1 MSSTALSTGREVESQ
16 PALSTAPEKVPLEA
30 KSPFEMRVHLGE
42 GVEETDVRTALK
54 TGDLGFLHSF
64 TTGSAVDG
72 PGIRLVAWTT
82 ACMFRCQ
89 YCHNPDTWTLKNG
102 IPVTLEQAIQEI
114 RKYANGLR
122 AMHGGFT
129 LSGGEPLMQD
139 RFAARLFAAVK
150 AMGVHTAIETNGYF
164 SERLSNEELATIDL
178 VILDMKAFTQQ
189 QHRRVTGLD
198 NAQVLDFARRL
209 SLLRRPMWL
218 RYVLVPGL
226 TDIPEEMLAL
236 AQFCASLG
244 IVERAEILPFHQ
256 MGRYKWHKLDIEY
269 QLDNTGP
276 PTNEQVAQAIEIF
289 RAAGLNA
296 S

>member
-1 MSSTALSTGREVESQ
+1 METVSAPTPV
-16 PALSTAPEKVPLEA
+16 PEKVSLEA

-42 GVEETDVRTALK
+42 GIPDTDVKSALK

-82 ACMFRCQ
+82 SCMFRCQ

-102 IPVTLEQAIQEI
+102 IPVPLARAVEEVQ
-114 RKYANGLR
+114 KYAHGLI

-139 RFAARLFAAVK
+139 RFAARLFSAVK
-150 AMGVHTAIETNGYF
+150 TMGVHTAIETNGYYGDH
-164 SERLSNEELATIDL
+164 LSDDELRNIDL
-178 VILDMKAFTQQ
+178 VILDMKAFTRS
-189 QHRRVTGLD
+189 QHERVTGGMHNED
-198 NAQVLDFARRL
+198 VLEFCNRL
-209 SLLRRPMWL
+209 AALKRPMWL

-226 TDIPEEMLAL
+226 TDIPEEMEAV
-236 AQFCASLG
+236 ADFGASLG
-244 IVERAEILPFHQ
+244 VIERVEILPFHQ
-256 MGRYKWHKLDIEY
+256 MGRYKWERLGLEYKLAATD
-269 QLDNTGP
+269 P
-276 PTNEQVAQAIEIF
+276 PTVESVNKAIGIF
-289 RAAGLNA
+289 RAAGLDA

>member
-1 MSSTALSTGREVESQ
+1 MEIAQAPS
-16 PALSTAPEKVPLEA
+16 PAPETVSLEA

-42 GVEETDVRTALK
+42 NVPETDVKSALK

-102 IPVTLEQAIQEI
+102 IPVTLEKAIDEV
-114 RKYANGLR
+114 RKYANGLK

-129 LSGGEPLMQD
+129 LSAGEPLMQD

-150 AMGVHTAIETNGYF
+150 QMGVHTAIETNGYYGERF
-164 SERLSNEELATIDL
+164 SDDEIRTIDL
-178 VILDMKAFTQQ
+178 VILDMKAFSRTQ
-189 QHRRVTGLD
+189 HERVTGLHNED
-198 NAQVLDFARRL
+198 VLEFCNRL
-209 SLLRRPMWL
+209 AELKRPMWL

-226 TDIPEEMLAL
+226 TDIPEEMEAI
-236 AQFCASLG
+236 ADFGASLG
-244 IVERAEILPFHQ
+244 VVERVEILPFHQ
-256 MGRYKWHKLDIEY
+256 MGRYKWERLGLDY
-269 QLDNTGP
+269 ALDATDP
-276 PTNEQVAQAIEIF
+276 PSQSDVAKAVAIF
-289 RAAGLNA
+289 REAGLNA
-296 S
+296 D